1 MVHDI
6 LVAIIAALAPYV
18 VAGAVSCTAIRSF
31 QGMRINTGEPFD
43 HSIHGCQVISL
54 LYISAYFNGVRREDN
69 STLEYII
76 FVLCHPV
83 LAALRAHL
91 PSIEYT
97 FISVAVASAALA
109 SLAFFDVRP
118 RKC

>member
-118 RKC
+118 RIC